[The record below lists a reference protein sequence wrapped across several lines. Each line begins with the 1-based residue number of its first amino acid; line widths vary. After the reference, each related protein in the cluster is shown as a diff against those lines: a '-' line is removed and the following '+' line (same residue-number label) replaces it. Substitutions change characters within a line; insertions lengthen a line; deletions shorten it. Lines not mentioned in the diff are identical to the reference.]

1 MKTQAIHMKLI
12 SDQQR
17 KRLQKDRG
25 TPPASIFEDIEL
37 LTTQKYCYC
46 SSHCVGASNFI
57 DMTKCSATES
67 LQPIYWD
74 MRVNATSCLV

>member
-37 LTTQKYCYC
+37 LTTQNIVIAPAIVWG
-46 SSHCVGASNFI
+46 HLI
-57 DMTKCSATES
+57 S
-67 LQPIYWD
+67 L
-74 MRVNATSCLV
+74 T